1 MINAASLLTT
11 LFAFAVGFF
20 IHKKYLKG
28 QQLWVIIAGTL
39 AFGEVFKW
47 VTGIE
52 TFPLQIFKKTQVGA
66 ELDQKTQDAVGGSS
80 IQLLRSS
87 QNS

>member
-28 QQLWVIIAGTL
+28 QPLLLVVGGTL

-52 TFPLQIFKKTQVGA
+52 TFPLQIFKKTQIGS
-66 ELDQKTQDAVGGSS
+66 EIDQKTQDS
-80 IQLLRSS
+80 IQSFSS
-87 QNS
+87 

>member
-1 MINAASLLTT
+1 MNTTSLLTT

-28 QQLWVIIAGTL
+28 QPLWLVIAGTL

-52 TFPLQIFKKTQVGA
+52 TFPLQIFKKTQVGS
-66 ELDQKTQDAVGGSS
+66 ELDQKTRDS
-80 IQLLRSS
+80 IQLLSSS

>member
-28 QQLWVIIAGTL
+28 EPVWVVVVGTL
-39 AFGEVFKW
+39 AFAEVFKW

-52 TFPLQIFKKTQVGA
+52 TFQLKIFKKTRVGSNIDTT
-66 ELDQKTQDAVGGSS
+66 LDKIPQDLE
-80 IQLLRSS
+80 Q
-87 QNS
+87 

>member
-1 MINAASLLTT
+1 MNTASIVTT

-20 IHKKYLKG
+20 IHRRYLKG
-28 QQLWVIIAGTL
+28 QPVWAVVAGTL

-52 TFPLQIFKKTQVGA
+52 TFPLQIFKKTQIGS
-66 ELDQKTQDAVGGSS
+66 ELDQKTQDS
-80 IQLLRSS
+80 IQLLSS
-87 QNS
+87 

>member
-1 MINAASLLTT
+1 MNTASLLTT

-28 QQLWVIIAGTL
+28 QPVWAVIGGTL
-39 AFGEVFKW
+39 AFGEMFKW

-52 TFPLQIFKKTQVGA
+52 TFPLQIFKKTRVGSQLDETLSTQIA
-66 ELDQKTQDAVGGSS
+66 EQSVS
-80 IQLLRSS
+80 I
-87 QNS
+87 

>member
-1 MINAASLLTT
+1 MNAASLLTT

-28 QQLWVIIAGTL
+28 QPLLLVVGVTL

-52 TFPLQIFKKTQVGA
+52 TFPLQIFKKTQIGS
-66 ELDQKTQDAVGGSS
+66 EIDQKTQDS
-80 IQLLRSS
+80 IQSFSS
-87 QNS
+87 

>member
-1 MINAASLLTT
+1 MISAASLLTT

-28 QQLWVIIAGTL
+28 QPLFFVVGGTL

-52 TFPLQIFKKTQVGA
+52 TFPLQIFKKTQIGS
-66 ELDQKTQDAVGGSS
+66 EIDQKTQDAASG
-80 IQLLRSS
+80 LLP
-87 QNS
+87 

>member
-1 MINAASLLTT
+1 MNAASLMTT

-20 IHKKYLKG
+20 IHRRYLKG
-28 QQLWVIIAGTL
+28 QPVWAVVAGTL

-52 TFPLQIFKKTQVGA
+52 TFPLQIFKKTKVGS
-66 ELDQKTQDAVGGSS
+66 ELDQKTQDS
-80 IQLLRSS
+80 IQLLSS
-87 QNS
+87 

>member
-1 MINAASLLTT
+1 MNAASLMTT

-28 QQLWVIIAGTL
+28 QPLWAVVAGTL

-52 TFPLQIFKKTQVGA
+52 TFPLQIFKKTRVGSDIDTT
-66 ELDQKTQDAVGGSS
+66 LDKTTRGLA
-80 IQLLRSS
+80 L
-87 QNS
+87 

>member
-1 MINAASLLTT
+1 MNAASLVTT
-11 LFAFAVGFF
+11 LFAFMVGFF

-28 QQLWVIIAGTL
+28 EPVLVVIAGTL

-52 TFPLQIFKKTQVGA
+52 TFPLQIFKKTQVGSNIDTTLNKIP
-66 ELDQKTQDAVGGSS
+66 EDLVQ
-80 IQLLRSS
+80 
-87 QNS
+87 

>member
-1 MINAASLLTT
+1 MNAASLLTT

-28 QQLWVIIAGTL
+28 QPLLLVIAGTL

-47 VTGIE
+47 ATGIE
-52 TFPLQIFKKTQVGA
+52 TFPLQIFKKTQIGSEV
-66 ELDQKTQDAVGGSS
+66 DQKTRDAASG
-80 IQLLRSS
+80 LLP
-87 QNS
+87 

>member
-28 QQLWVIIAGTL
+28 QQLWVIIVGTL

-52 TFPLQIFKKTQVGA
+52 TFPLQIFKKTRLGS
-66 ELDQKTQDAVGGSS
+66 EIDQKTRDTATS
-80 IQLLRSS
+80 LLP
-87 QNS
+87 

>member
-1 MINAASLLTT
+1 MNTASLLTT

-20 IHKKYLKG
+20 IHRKYLKG
-28 QQLWVIIAGTL
+28 QPVWAVVAGTL

-47 VTGIE
+47 ATGIE

-66 ELDQKTQDAVGGSS
+66 EVDQKTQG
-80 IQLLRSS
+80 LLPAG
-87 QNS
+87 QTLV

>member
-1 MINAASLLTT
+1 MNAASLLTT

-28 QQLWVIIAGTL
+28 QPVLLVVTGTL

-52 TFPLQIFKKTQVGA
+52 TFPLQIFKKTQIGS
-66 ELDQKTQDAVGGSS
+66 EIDQKTQDS
-80 IQLLRSS
+80 IQLLSS
-87 QNS
+87 

>member
-1 MINAASLLTT
+1 MNAASLVTT

-28 QQLWVIIAGTL
+28 QPVWAIVGGTI

-52 TFPLQIFKKTQVGA
+52 TFPLQIFKKTRA
-66 ELDQKTQDAVGGSS
+66 GSS
-80 IQLLRSS
+80 VDEALDKTLQDLDE
-87 QNS
+87 

>member
-1 MINAASLLTT
+1 MINAASILTT

-28 QQLWVIIAGTL
+28 QQLWVVLTGTL

-52 TFPLQIFKKTQVGA
+52 TFPLQIFKKTKVGS
-66 ELDQKTQDAVGGSS
+66 ELDQKTQDS
-80 IQLLRSS
+80 IQLLSS
-87 QNS
+87 

>member
-1 MINAASLLTT
+1 MNAASLVTT

-28 QQLWVIIAGTL
+28 QPVWAVVAGTL

-52 TFPLQIFKKTQVGA
+52 TFPLQIFKKTRVGSDVDST
-66 ELDQKTQDAVGGSS
+66 LNKTLQGPVE
-80 IQLLRSS
+80 
-87 QNS
+87 

>member
-1 MINAASLLTT
+1 MNAASLLTT

-52 TFPLQIFKKTQVGA
+52 TFPLQIFKKTQIGS
-66 ELDQKTQDAVGGSS
+66 EIDQKTQDAVGGSS

>member
-1 MINAASLLTT
+1 MNAASLVTT

-28 QQLWVIIAGTL
+28 QPVWFVVGGTL

-52 TFPLQIFKKTQVGA
+52 TFPLQIFKKTRVGSQLDETLSTQIA
-66 ELDQKTQDAVGGSS
+66 EQSVST
-80 IQLLRSS
+80 
-87 QNS
+87 

>member
-1 MINAASLLTT
+1 MNAASLLTT
-11 LFAFAVGFF
+11 LFAFTVGFF

-28 QQLWVIIAGTL
+28 QPVLLVVTGTL

-52 TFPLQIFKKTQVGA
+52 TFPLQIFKKTQIGS
-66 ELDQKTQDAVGGSS
+66 EIDQKTQDS
-80 IQLLRSS
+80 IQLLSS
-87 QNS
+87 

>member
-1 MINAASLLTT
+1 MNAASLLTT

-28 QQLWVIIAGTL
+28 QPVLLIVAGTL

-52 TFPLQIFKKTQVGA
+52 TFPLQIFKKTKIGS
-66 ELDQKTQDAVGGSS
+66 EIDQKTQDS
-80 IQLLRSS
+80 IQSFSS
-87 QNS
+87 